1 MKRFLRS
8 LLGCGARETK
18 ADELA
23 RRQTEDHE
31 IAMQIMNLR
40 VDAAKRAATASEHAA
55 RAMLRRLSED
65 TP

>member
-31 IAMQIMNLR
+31 IAMHVMNLR
-40 VDAAKRAATASEHAA
+40 VEAAQQAAKSSERAA